1 MEYWEEDSA
10 DSVSLRCL
18 IVYGSLANSMLSGR
32 SAVKLYKQ
40 YDVQLPVEQ
49 FKQKQKPL

>member
-10 DSVSLRCL
+10 DGVSLRSL

-40 YDVQLPVEQ
+40 YDVQLPADQ
-49 FKQKQKPL
+49 SKQKPL